1 MKRTSRSKFCFF
13 ALFALALLTA
23 GLWAQTPERFFDT
36 AGAPSDRARLV
47 IFYPSLGTI
56 KDLVALKDNG
66 LFPADKLEVVGVY
79 HEKERTNYKESIK
92 FARDNN
98 LVWLKFHQV
107 TADLSLSSLFKKNA
121 CTQEFETIFKKSDG
135 IIFFGGPD
143 IPPAVY
149 GQKTNLMTGID
160 DPYRHFFELSCIFH
174 LLGGSQNAAFKG
186 LLESRPDFPILGIC
200 LGSQSLNVGTGGTLV
215 QDIWSEVY
223 GKKFLEDVVD
233 LGQANWHANP
243 HRRLH
248 PENKSLLSY
257 MLHPIQLNGKGKF
270 CTDLGFKPDDE
281 PYIMSAHHQMA
292 DKLGK
297 DFRVAATSLD
307 GKVTEAIEHE
317 RYPNVLGVQFHPEF
331 SMLWNTEPKYKF
343 TPQDKELTAVKT
355 YLENHSPSFEFHKK
369 LWAWFTQKLVASH
382 QAGSKLHI

>member
-1 MKRTSRSKFCFF
+1 MKTVKLPSSRLLVFIV
-13 ALFALALLTA
+13 LTLLAS
-23 GLWAQTPERFFDT
+23 GLWAQTPERFFDK

-66 LFPADKLEVVGVY
+66 LFPADKFEVIGVF
-79 HEKERTNYKESIK
+79 HEKERTNYRESIK

-107 TADLSLSSLFKKNA
+107 AAELSLPFLFKKNA
-121 CTQEFETIFKKSDG
+121 CTPEFETIFKKSDG
-135 IIFFGGPD
+135 MIFFGGPD

-149 GQKTNLMTGID
+149 GQKTNLFTGIE
-160 DPYRHFFELSCIFH
+160 DPYRHFFELSVIFH
-174 LLGGSQNAAFKG
+174 LLGGLQNSSFKG

-223 GKKFLEDVVD
+223 GKKFFEDVVD
-233 LGQANWHANP
+233 LGQDNWHTNP
-243 HRRLH
+243 HHRLH
-248 PENKSLLSY
+248 PENRNLLSY
-257 MLHPIQLNGKGKF
+257 MLHPIQLNGKGKL
-270 CTDLGFKPDDE
+270 CAELGLKPDDE

-297 DFRVAATSLD
+297 GFRVAATSLD
-307 GKVTEAIEHE
+307 GKVIEAIEHE
-317 RYPNVLGVQFHPEF
+317 RFSSVLGVQFHPEF

-343 TPQDKELTAVKT
+343 TPQDKELIAIKT
-355 YLENHSPSFEFHKK
+355 YLENHPPSFEFHKK
-369 LWAWFTQKLVASH
+369 LWAWFTQKLEASH
-382 QAGSKLHI
+382 R

>member
-1 MKRTSRSKFCFF
+1 MKRTSRLRFC
-13 ALFALALLTA
+13 LPTLLILAFLAA
-23 GLWAQTPERFFDT
+23 GLWAQTPDRFFDT
-36 AGAPSDRARLV
+36 AGAPAGQVRLV

-56 KDLVALKDNG
+56 TDLVALKDNG
-66 LFPADKLEVVGVY
+66 LFPADKLEVIGVY
-79 HEKERTNYKESIK
+79 HEKEKTNYQAAIRY
-92 FARDNN
+92 AQNNN
-98 LVWLKFHQV
+98 LTWLKFHRV
-107 TADLSLSSLFKKNA
+107 SAELSPQSLFRKNA
-121 CTQEFETIFKKSDG
+121 CSPEFETIFKKSDG

-149 GQKTNLMTGID
+149 GQKTNLLTGIE

-200 LGSQSLNVGTGGTLV
+200 LGSQSLNVGTGGTMI

-223 GKKFLEDVVD
+223 GKKFLEDVVE
-233 LGQANWHANP
+233 LGQPDWHTNP

-248 PENKSLLSY
+248 PENRALLSY

-270 CTDLGFKPDDE
+270 CIELGFKPDDQ

-297 DFRVAATSLD
+297 GFRVAATSLD

-331 SMLWNTEPKYKF
+331 SMLWTTEPKHKF
-343 TPQDKELTAVKT
+343 TPHDRDMIAIKPF
-355 YLENHSPSFEFHKK
+355 LESHAPSFEFHKK
-369 LWAWFTQKLVASH
+369 LWAWFLEKL
-382 QAGSKLHI
+382 QAGRSR